1 MYFQISRTF
10 NEKKLLNFK
19 GFFEEMDR
27 GPKPESGYVFF
38 FLILNDINDFRAE
51 IRSWISA

>member
-1 MYFQISRTF
+1 MAADVQ
-10 NEKKLLNFK
+10 KWLNFK

-27 GPKPESGYVFF
+27 GGLPEFKNVFF

-51 IRSWISA
+51 RKSWISA